1 MNRVLNSAPITG
13 IRMIGDS
20 IVHVMVCLSFTVR
33 LQPLTMRCDDALM
46 YAWCVMTI
54 EVANVETAEV
64 TTNTGA
70 W

>member
-1 MNRVLNSAPITG
+1 
-13 IRMIGDS
+13 MIGDS